1 MGRFPGQLLRQTE
14 LIKRSLR
21 LDDAP
26 KWWCQEPLHKCKD
39 FDGLWSADLAF
50 WDGASLESPGRGG
63 GMASNQVSSDIK
75 RGTDGE
81 AAAPNRKT
89 HKKLKVE
96 KNVA

>member
-1 MGRFPGQLLRQTE
+1 
-14 LIKRSLR
+14 
-21 LDDAP
+21 
-26 KWWCQEPLHKCKD
+26 
-39 FDGLWSADLAF
+39 
-50 WDGASLESPGRGG
+50 
-63 GMASNQVSSDIK
+63 MASNQVSSDIK